1 MRNQKSSGM
10 NQPRHFSKANRVLS
24 RACTATLLLSLMIPS
39 GAAFADGLI
48 KFDVVNAKTG
58 KALSGAVIRIEPA
71 ASEIDELQFKA
82 SDKGVV
88 STGDLVSGER
98 VFTVTAIVEGMV
110 YRPFKGK
117 VTVVDN
123 DTVTVRVAMVEQ
135 GFKTFEVND
144 KVVRINL
151 DDPSSRTYRD
161 KALLHGTALG
171 AGNGQSL
178 NKVLRSVSGFTSDS
192 LGGLISR
199 GEQNPAQFYVDGFQ
213 LPARVVGSN
222 GQWVDLAFIETLT
235 ARTGGNAAAHGGSSS
250 AIIDLGL
257 TPAIS
262 PYGSPVRAA
271 ETNVRT
277 SNGEF
282 GTSENLITISK
293 QRPRLNNAR
302 TDIGYVIGV
311 SNRTTSNASLSP
323 QNGGAAPNGGG
334 SSNNAFGKVEVR
346 LNPSTEVSS
355 TFSLGSAI
363 TGIGNRTGLGAKFNG
378 TGFGYGGVLD
388 TFAGGTSQAD
398 LGLDVSQRDNS
409 ELFITQIRKQQRGG
423 RSATF
428 TVGVSKQTQSTTNNT
443 VPVLQGSLPAES
455 SVEFLPSVYQNYR
468 STGVQ
473 ADFVSPSGSRTT
485 RYGIALQ
492 SMGGGES
499 MYLNPQSAAAIT
511 ALGNMGGQLAARF
524 GPDSTGHIPVIYASR
539 KSDYAAAYYQ
549 VGKTTGSL
557 RWNAGIR
564 GESFDQTNFFA
575 RETPNFDPNS
585 SDVYGNPI
593 QRGARTSAKV
603 SPRFNALYI
612 LPKDGTFKLLGLRLF
627 GYGLSQPGALRFS
640 YNQLFTPAL
649 GQGSMAIG
657 QTSLDPLAYPTKP
670 QTTDQFDFSIERQFG
685 SQTLKLGSYMKVNND
700 AVGYSQIVP
709 GAQAVGFTT
718 TSLGKVRADGVELTY
733 TLNPRNEV
741 NPGNVA
747 ALSGTTGF
755 VTVSNQKVRIDNA
768 TTGAYSPEF
777 DQRTSVVAGLSQG
790 LGGGSRLG
798 LSYAYGSGLTASQFQ
813 GGNRASLNE
822 ANARLQ
828 FGHKLFGVVSIDA
841 SVENLFNANSL
852 VSYGSTFAGTRF
864 QQGRR
869 ALLTL
874 SAKY

>member
-1 MRNQKSSGM
+1 MRNQRTLGM
-10 NQPRHFSKANRVLS
+10 NQPRHFNKAHSVLSKACS
-24 RACTATLLLSLMIPS
+24 ATLLLSLLVPS
-39 GAAFADGLI
+39 GAAFADGLL

-58 KALSGAVIRIEPA
+58 KAIPGAVIRIEPA

-82 SDKGVV
+82 GDNGVA

-123 DTVTVRVAMVEQ
+123 DTVTVRVALVEQ

-178 NKVLRSVSGFTSDS
+178 NHVLRSVPGLSADP
-192 LGGLISR
+192 LGGIISR

-213 LPARVVGSN
+213 LPARVVGST

-235 ARTGGNAAAHGGSSS
+235 ARTGGHSAAYGGSS

-257 TPAIS
+257 SPAIS
-262 PYGSPVRAA
+262 PYGSPARPA
-271 ETNVRT
+271 EAYVRT

-282 GTSENLITISK
+282 GTSENLITVSK

-323 QNGGAAPNGGG
+323 QTGGAAPNAAG

-346 LNPSTEVSS
+346 LNPSTEISS
-355 TFSLGSAI
+355 TFALGSAI
-363 TGIGNRTGLGAKFNG
+363 TGIGNRTGLGASFNG

-388 TFAGGTSQAD
+388 SLAGGASQAD
-398 LGLDVSQRDNS
+398 LGLDVTQRDNS

-428 TVGVSKQTQSTTNNT
+428 TVGVSKQTQSTTNST
-443 VPVLQGSLPAES
+443 LPVSQGSLPAES

-473 ADFVSPSGSRTT
+473 ADFVVPSGSRTT

-499 MYLNPQSAAAIT
+499 IYLNPQSAAAIT
-511 ALGNMGGQLAARF
+511 ALGNMGGQLANRF
-524 GPDSTGHIPVIYASR
+524 GPDSTGHIPVIYANR
-539 KSDYAAAYYQ
+539 KSEYAAAYYQ

-557 RWNAGIR
+557 RWNAGLR
-564 GESFDQTNFFA
+564 GETFDQTNFFA

-585 SDVYGNPI
+585 PDTFGNPI
-593 QRGARTSAKV
+593 QRGARTSSKI

-627 GYGLSQPGALRFS
+627 GFGVSQPGALRFS

-649 GQGSMAIG
+649 GQGAMGIG

-670 QTTDQFDFSIERQFG
+670 QSTDQFDVSIERQFG
-685 SQTLKLGSYMKVNND
+685 SQSVKLGTYVKINND
-700 AVGYSQIVP
+700 AVGYRQLVP
-709 GAQAVGFTT
+709 GPQAVGFTT
-718 TSLGKVRADGVELTY
+718 ESLGKVRADGVELTY

-755 VTVSNQKVRIDNA
+755 VTLSNQRVRIDNA

-777 DQRTSVVAGLSQG
+777 DQRTSVVAGFSQG
-790 LGGGSRLG
+790 IGGGTRLG
-798 LSYAYGSGLTASQFQ
+798 LSYAYGSGMTASQFQ
-813 GGNRASLNE
+813 GSNRASLNE
-822 ANARLQ
+822 VNARLH
-828 FGHKLFGVVSIDA
+828 FGHKLFGAVSIDA
-841 SVENLFNANSL
+841 SVENLLNANSL
-852 VSYGSTFAGTRF
+852 VSYGSAFAGTRF

>member
-1 MRNQKSSGM
+1 M
-10 NQPRHFSKANRVLS
+10 NQTRNFKRANGVVS
-24 RACTATLLLSLMIPS
+24 RACTATLLLSLLVPS
-39 GAAFADGLI
+39 GAAFADGLL

-58 KALSGAVIRIEPA
+58 KAIPGAVIRIEPA

-82 SDKGVV
+82 GDNGVAA
-88 STGDLVSGER
+88 TGDLVSGER

-144 KVVRINL
+144 RVVRINL

-171 AGNGQSL
+171 AGNAQSL
-178 NKVLRSVSGFTSDS
+178 NKVLRSVPGLNADP

-213 LPARVVGSN
+213 LPARVVGSS
-222 GQWVDLAFIETLT
+222 GQWIDLAFIETLT
-235 ARTGGNAAAHGGSSS
+235 ARTGGHSAAYGGASS

-262 PYGSPVRAA
+262 PYGTPARQA

-277 SNGEF
+277 SNGAF
-282 GTSENLITISK
+282 GTSENLITVSK

-302 TDIGYVIGV
+302 TDIGYVLGI

-323 QNGGAAPNGGG
+323 QTGGAAPNAGGR
-334 SSNNAFGKVEVR
+334 SDNAFGKVEVR

-355 TFSLGSAI
+355 TFALGSAV
-363 TGIGNRTGLGAKFNG
+363 TGIGNRTGLGTSYNG
-378 TGFGYGGVLD
+378 TGFGFGGALD
-388 TFAGGTSQAD
+388 TLAGGASQAD
-398 LGLDVSQRDNS
+398 LGLDVTQRDNS
-409 ELFITQIRKQQRGG
+409 ELFVTQIRKQQRGG
-423 RSATF
+423 GSATF
-428 TVGVSKQTQSTTNNT
+428 TVGVSKQTQSTTNST
-443 VPVLQGSLPAES
+443 TPVLQPNLPAQS
-455 SVEFLPSVYQNYR
+455 SIEFLPSVYQNFR
-468 STGVQ
+468 TTGVQ
-473 ADFVSPSGSRTT
+473 ADFVVPSGSRTT

-511 ALGNMGGQLAARF
+511 ALGNMGGQLASRF
-524 GPDSTGHIPVIYASR
+524 GPDSTGHIPVIYANR
-539 KSDYAAAYYQ
+539 KSEYAAAYYQ
-549 VGKTTGSL
+549 IGKTTGSL
-557 RWNAGIR
+557 RWNVGLR
-564 GESFDQTNFFA
+564 GETFDQTNFFA
-575 RETPNFDPNS
+575 RETPSFDPNNP
-585 SDVYGNPI
+585 DVYGNPI
-593 QRGARTSAKV
+593 QRGARTSSKI

-627 GYGLSQPGALRFS
+627 GFGVSQPGALRFS

-649 GQGSMAIG
+649 GQGSMGIG

-670 QTTDQFDFSIERQFG
+670 QTTDQFDVSLERQFG
-685 SQTLKLGSYMKVNND
+685 TQTVKLGTYVKVNND
-700 AVGYSQIVP
+700 AVGYQQIVP
-709 GAQAVGFTT
+709 GPQAVGFTT

-755 VTVSNQKVRIDNA
+755 VTLSNQKVRIDNA

-777 DQRTSVVAGLSQG
+777 DQRTSVVAGFNQG
-790 LGGGSRLG
+790 IGGGTRLG
-798 LSYAYGSGLTASQFQ
+798 LSYAYGSGMTASQFL
-813 GGNRASLNE
+813 GSKRASLNE
-822 ANARLQ
+822 VNARLH
-828 FGHKLFGVVSIDA
+828 FGHKLFGAVSIDA

-852 VSYGSTFAGTRF
+852 VSYGSAFAGTRF